1 MDRATTNL
9 QMTVVGVAA
18 LLVVGGVAWFGFGS
32 NQPAP
37 LVPTTQPEVTPEAI
51 AVHVSGEVVEP
62 GLVSVAQGS
71 RVADVVAA
79 AGGATA
85 RADLAAVNL
94 ASPVRDG
101 EHVAIPAQGDPGTV
115 TSAGARGIDLNT
127 ASASELERL
136 PGVGPVLAGRI
147 ASFRADHGPFEEIED
162 LLDVPGIGEAKL
174 ASMRDA
180 ISAP

>member
-9 QMTVVGVAA
+9 QITVVGIAA
-18 LLVVGGVAWFGFGS
+18 LLVVGGVAWFGLGS

-37 LVPTTQPEVTPEAI
+37 LVPTTQPEITSEAI

-62 GLVSVAQGS
+62 GLVSVPKGS

-85 RADLAAVNL
+85 NADLAAVNL

-101 EHVAIPAQGDPGTV
+101 EHVAIPAHGDPAEAS
-115 TSAGARGIDLNT
+115 SAAARGIDLNT
-127 ASASELERL
+127 ASASELEGL
-136 PGVGPVLAGRI
+136 PGVGPVLAARI
-147 ASFRADHGPFEEIED
+147 ASFRAENGPFVEIED